1 MQSVLLISSTEP
13 SDHIYY
19 WVYLLWALPLA
30 VLFFCWWLVQ
40 FIVIFA
46 RGMLVTRAIGR
57 TRRFY
62 YSFINKLALYRKTR
76 WTATLVLL
84 FSYF

>member
-1 MQSVLLISSTEP
+1 
-13 SDHIYY
+13 
-19 WVYLLWALPLA
+19 
-30 VLFFCWWLVQ
+30 
-40 FIVIFA
+40 
-46 RGMLVTRAIGR
+46 MLVTRTIGR

-76 WTATLVLL
+76 WTATLVLV